1 MTVYVRPNSGWV
13 DFPATSTGTVNASWL
28 SQVDDALTGATGLAL
43 NGGAFT
49 NSYDTSLW
57 IVPATRNNPVNNFQG
72 MYIQTRVTGDLGG
85 FVHDAGAS
93 ELRMSGASNGGTAQ
107 NAFEA
112 SLVVTGGT
120 NSVASAN
127 GIAINFH
134 TENSPAGSFT
144 SVALLRAQAIAAL
157 TGTFTLTTAYGLYV
171 ERQTVA
177 TTNYSVYAPDGDSVF
192 GPIRPKDTSTT
203 SLVVR
208 ALAGQS
214 TAQPTFAVQNSTP
227 TTLFAFFSNGTGGVG
242 GLVSGSSFYVNN
254 NNASVGT
261 VGLTIKGV
269 SGQTGDLQRWT
280 SSTPTTLANVDSTG
294 AIRSTSAIG
303 TAHVAGATPTGG
315 SSGDIKV
322 GTGKI
327 WANDAGTWKSVAI
340 A

>member
-1 MTVYVRPNSGWV
+1 M
-13 DFPATSTGTVNASWL
+13 
-28 SQVDDALTGATGLAL
+28 
-43 NGGAFT
+43 
-49 NSYDTSLW
+49 
-57 IVPATRNNPVNNFQG
+57 
-72 MYIQTRVTGDLGG
+72 
-85 FVHDAGAS
+85 
-93 ELRMSGASNGGTAQ
+93 
-107 NAFEA
+107 
-112 SLVVTGGT
+112 
-120 NSVASAN
+120 
-127 GIAINFH
+127 
-134 TENSPAGSFT
+134 
-144 SVALLRAQAIAAL
+144 
-157 TGTFTLTTAYGLYV
+157 
-171 ERQTVA
+171 
-177 TTNYSVYAPDGDSVF
+177 TNYSVYAPDGDSVF

-269 SGQTGDLQRWT
+269 SGQTGDLQRWS